1 MPTGQM
7 ISLGIGSPASIN
19 VLDLT
24 GLFPSQVATNQATG
38 AISIGPAAGLT
49 ANVIYALPARKVN
62 IEWQSTI
69 ATNLDISLDGTTWVT
84 VDSSAGA
91 DLRQITVAALF
102 LRPSANV
109 TVILRKVKAKL

>member
-7 ISLGIGSPASIN
+7 ISLGIGSPASIK

-24 GLFPSQVATNQATG
+24 GLFPSQVASNQETG
-38 AISIGPAAGLT
+38 SIPIGPAASLT

-69 ATNLDISLDGTTWVT
+69 ATNLDISLDRTNWVT
-84 VDSSAGA
+84 VAPAIILTCLAGKAYTVFWTSALDGPMSNEF
-91 DLRQITVAALF
+91 I
-102 LRPSANV
+102 
-109 TVILRKVKAKL
+109 ILL